1 MEARNA
7 HSQRFSPSVRYPV
20 SSLLMTGSCGSCS
33 SSSAPGS
40 ATATPTSSQL
50 LWTLPKLRWI
60 PGTCSSKAS
69 PPRRGIRQTTVRYA
83 ISAARFG
90 PKSPPHFRRKR
101 GLRFLTA
108 FGTTAPVAPVFGDL
122 RLDGRQFSHL
132 VSQARPPPCC
142 SVSGERLFAVDTL
155 LGQQFH
161 NLVDPLGRHRL
172 PPMPGMTWLPATLPV
187 TLLSAAST
195 LTLLTSKAVGG
206 GRFRRCRRV
215 PFAQAKL
222 PLKIGNLLFGLHQFL
237 VALRQL
243 LPQLLIL
250 TLQSL
255 LFTLQPP
262 HVRLCTGCRTS
273 ILAAG
278 NTQISRLPGFTPERQ
293 V

>member
-1 MEARNA
+1 MEATNA

-33 SSSAPGS
+33 SSSAQGS

-50 LWTLPKLRWI
+50 LWILPKLRWI
-60 PGTCSSKAS
+60 PRTCSSKAS
-69 PPRRGIRQTTVRYA
+69 PPPARHPADNSQIRDQCGQVR
-83 ISAARFG
+83 
-90 PKSPPHFRRKR
+90 PEVPPHFRRKR
-101 GLRFLTA
+101 GLRFLPA

-142 SVSGERLFAVDTL
+142 PVSGERLFAVDTL
-155 LGQQFH
+155 LGQHLH
-161 NLVDPLGRHRL
+161 NLVDPLVRHRL
-172 PPMPGMTWLPATLPV
+172 PPMPGMIWLPATLPA

-195 LTLLTSKAVGG
+195 PTLLTSKAVGG
-206 GRFRRCRRV
+206 GRFRRCRRA
-215 PFAQAKL
+215 PFTQGKL

-243 LPQLLIL
+243 LPKLLL
-250 TLQSL
+250 LPLQSL
-255 LFTLQPP
+255 LLPLQPP

-278 NTQISRLPGFTPERQ
+278 STQISSLPGFTPERQ